1 MIDQHLL
8 LTLSLREHDGTP
20 LQSRLSEREVACWIS
35 NRALRPEYRVRRGT
49 CDLAGLAVPVATRWH
64 CAHTVVSEAQVPGAT
79 EAVEKNTTT
88 SVCLVLKVFI
98 TVHFGSKLQCSGSS
112 RFAGRD
118 APTPEPRELPLPLR
132 RFALLWIMVHGSC
145 ASTFKRRSP
154 LSRPVEGAML
164 WPLLTALCELLHLC
178 WPCEL

>member
-35 NRALRPEYRVRRGT
+35 NRALRPEYRARRGT
-49 CDLAGLAVPVATRWH
+49 CDLAVPVATQWH

-79 EAVEKNTTT
+79 EAVEENTTT

-98 TVHFGSKLQCSGSS
+98 TVHFGSKLQCLQPEVLRSHAVHPFPRVARSH
-112 RFAGRD
+112 GRR
-118 APTPEPRELPLPLR
+118 PEQPVRREPRS
-132 RFALLWIMVHGSC
+132 ATGQQC
-145 ASTFKRRSP
+145 SP
-154 LSRPVEGAML
+154 RHPVGDAAG
-164 WPLLTALCELLHLC
+164 PA
-178 WPCEL
+178 

>member
-35 NRALRPEYRVRRGT
+35 NRALRPEYRARRGT
-49 CDLAGLAVPVATRWH
+49 CDLAVPVATQWH

-79 EAVEKNTTT
+79 EAVEENTTT

-98 TVHFGSKLQCSGSS
+98 TVHFGSKLQCLQPEVLRSHDAVLSAS
-112 RFAGRD
+112 RE
-118 APTPEPRELPLPLR
+118 EPRPETRTARPPRAAVGDWAAMLAATSGGR
-132 RFALLWIMVHGSC
+132 C
-145 ASTFKRRSP
+145 
-154 LSRPVEGAML
+154 SRPRMNA
-164 WPLLTALCELLHLC
+164 
-178 WPCEL
+178 